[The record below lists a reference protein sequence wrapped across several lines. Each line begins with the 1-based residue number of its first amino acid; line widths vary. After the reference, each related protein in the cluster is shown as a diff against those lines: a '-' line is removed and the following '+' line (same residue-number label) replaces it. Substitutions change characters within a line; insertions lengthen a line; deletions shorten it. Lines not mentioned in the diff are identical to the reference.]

1 VKQWS
6 EDNPK
11 AALLTQKR
19 TAIVAAARQAFL
31 ESGYSQ
37 TSMDAIAEFAAVS
50 VKTIYRHFE
59 NKDELF
65 SAVMQAV
72 CDDNGVPSGEKN
84 VASLALRFPWFDD
97 ASIQGLTAGGK
108 EYLDHVLSEEQLS
121 LYRVVTQ
128 DAHRF
133 PELGRRY
140 HMEVVGGRTE
150 IFVKYIERCARANR
164 WKVKSPRNAGSV
176 FEAMLRAGVFEEV
189 LHGINTFEKKDVAAH
204 ARSAA
209 SVMWNLM
216 QAKIL

>member
-11 AALLTQKR
+11 AALMEQKR
-19 TAIVAAARQAFL
+19 TAIVAAARRAFL
-31 ESGYSQ
+31 DSGYSQ
-37 TSMDAIAEFAAVS
+37 TSMDAIAEFAEVS

-72 CDDNGVPSGEKN
+72 CHDNGVPSEEQN
-84 VASLALRFPWFDD
+84 VASLALKYRWFDD
-97 ASIQGLTAGGK
+97 ATIQGLTAGGK

-121 LYRVVTQ
+121 LYRVVTR

-140 HMEVVGGRTE
+140 QKEVVSGRTE
-150 IFVKYIERCARANR
+150 IFVKYIDRCARTNK
-164 WKVKSPRNAGSV
+164 WKVKSLRNAGNV
-176 FEAMLRAGVFEEV
+176 FEGMLRAGLFEEV
-189 LHGINTFEKKDVAAH
+189 LHGISLFEKKDIVAH
-204 ARSAA
+204 ARSVA
-209 SVMWNLM
+209 SIMWKLM
-216 QAKIL
+216 QVEIL

>member
-11 AALLTQKR
+11 AALMEQKR
-19 TAIVAAARQAFL
+19 TAVVAAARRSFL
-31 ESGYSQ
+31 DGGYSQ
-37 TSMDAIAEFAAVS
+37 TSMDAIAELAGVS

-72 CDDNGVPSGEKN
+72 CRDNGVPSGEQSA
-84 VASLALRFPWFDD
+84 VSLALRYPWFDD
-97 ASIQGLTAGGK
+97 ASVQGLTAGGK

-121 LYRVVTQ
+121 LYRVVTR

-140 HMEVVGGRTE
+140 QKEVVSARTE
-150 IFVKYIERCARANR
+150 IFVKYIDHCARTNE

-176 FEAMLRAGVFEEV
+176 FEALLRAGLFEEV
-189 LHGINTFEKKDVAAH
+189 LHGIRSFEKKDIVAH
-204 ARSAA
+204 ARSVAN
-209 SVMWNLM
+209 VVWKLM
-216 QAKIL
+216 QVEIL

>member
-11 AALLTQKR
+11 ASLMGQKR
-19 TAIVAAARQAFL
+19 TAIVAAARRAFL
-31 ESGYSQ
+31 DSGYSQ
-37 TSMDAIAEFAAVS
+37 TSMDAIAASAEVS

-72 CDDNGVPSGEKN
+72 CHDNGVPPGEQN
-84 VASLALRFPWFDD
+84 VASLALRYPWFDD
-97 ASIQGLTAGGK
+97 ASMQGLTAGGK

-121 LYRVVTQ
+121 LYRVVTR

-140 HMEVVGGRTE
+140 QKEVVSGRAE
-150 IFVKYIERCARANR
+150 IFVEYIDRCARTNKC
-164 WKVKSPRNAGSV
+164 KVKSPRNAANV
-176 FEAMLRAGVFEEV
+176 FEAMLRAGLFEEV
-189 LHGINTFEKKDVAAH
+189 LHGIRLFEKTDIVAH
-204 ARSAA
+204 ARSVAR
-209 SVMWNLM
+209 VMWKLM
-216 QAKIL
+216 QAEIL